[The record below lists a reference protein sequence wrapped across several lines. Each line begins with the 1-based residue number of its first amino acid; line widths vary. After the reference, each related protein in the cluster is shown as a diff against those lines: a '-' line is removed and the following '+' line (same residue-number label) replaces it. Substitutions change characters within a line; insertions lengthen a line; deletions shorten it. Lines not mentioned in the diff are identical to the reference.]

1 MGVGLQAQNDVGA
14 YNIGIKVHNYDND
27 TLLVGYYYA
36 DKQLVRDTL
45 FSSQA
50 GEFRLTGTD
59 TLDNGVYLI
68 LTYPDNQYVQ
78 FHVNEGDKEFEIEFD
93 YKDKRNTKFKN
104 SKDNE
109 NFQSYVTL
117 LSEHRP
123 QANILRD
130 TLKSLREQNLP
141 TEKFEEEL
149 SKIDEIIVNEQK
161 RIIEENPNALSA
173 IILKASEEVSVPSF
187 EGEEE
192 IQLKRYLYFKEHY
205 FDNIDLGNPVVHK
218 SGVLPPKIEYF
229 LEKLTVNHPDSIAE
243 SIDFL
248 LAKME
253 PAEQTFRYYLSTY
266 LNKYAK
272 SKVIGY
278 DAIYVHL
285 VKKYYKSGKTPWV
298 DEESLAKI
306 IDNAN
311 KLDPVLI
318 GKIGADIKV
327 YKEDGTPISIS
338 DIDYEYLVLLFWAP
352 DCGHCTKMMP
362 KFVEFNEK
370 WKDTG
375 VKLFAICSKHQDK
388 TENCWKDLE
397 KKNML
402 GFINAADQYHR
413 SRFKLKYNVMTTPKV
428 FVLDKNREILIK
440 NIGGD
445 QIDDIMQEILKRAGR
460 EDLIPAD
467 PTQ

>member
-27 TLLVGYYYA
+27 TLLLGYYYA

-205 FDNIDLGNPVVHK
+205 
-218 SGVLPPKIEYF
+218 
-229 LEKLTVNHPDSIAE
+229 
-243 SIDFL
+243 
-248 LAKME
+248 
-253 PAEQTFRYYLSTY
+253 LS
-266 LNKYAK
+266 
-272 SKVIGY
+272 
-278 DAIYVHL
+278 
-285 VKKYYKSGKTPWV
+285 
-298 DEESLAKI
+298 
-306 IDNAN
+306 
-311 KLDPVLI
+311 LI
-318 GKIGADIKV
+318 HI
-327 YKEDGTPISIS
+327 
-338 DIDYEYLVLLFWAP
+338 
-352 DCGHCTKMMP
+352 
-362 KFVEFNEK
+362 
-370 WKDTG
+370 
-375 VKLFAICSKHQDK
+375 
-388 TENCWKDLE
+388 
-397 KKNML
+397 
-402 GFINAADQYHR
+402 
-413 SRFKLKYNVMTTPKV
+413 
-428 FVLDKNREILIK
+428 
-440 NIGGD
+440 
-445 QIDDIMQEILKRAGR
+445 
-460 EDLIPAD
+460 
-467 PTQ
+467 

>member
-1 MGVGLQAQNDVGA
+1 M
-14 YNIGIKVHNYDND
+14 
-27 TLLVGYYYA
+27 
-36 DKQLVRDTL
+36 
-45 FSSQA
+45 
-50 GEFRLTGTD
+50 
-59 TLDNGVYLI
+59 
-68 LTYPDNQYVQ
+68 
-78 FHVNEGDKEFEIEFD
+78 
-93 YKDKRNTKFKN
+93 
-104 SKDNE
+104 
-109 NFQSYVTL
+109 
-117 LSEHRP
+117 
-123 QANILRD
+123 
-130 TLKSLREQNLP
+130 
-141 TEKFEEEL
+141 
-149 SKIDEIIVNEQK
+149 
-161 RIIEENPNALSA
+161 
-173 IILKASEEVSVPSF
+173 
-187 EGEEE
+187 
-192 IQLKRYLYFKEHY
+192 
-205 FDNIDLGNPVVHK
+205 VHK

-285 VKKYYKSGKTPWV
+285 VKKYYQSGKTPWV

-362 KFVEFNEK
+362 KFCLLYTSPSPR
-370 WKDTG
+370 D
-375 VKLFAICSKHQDK
+375 S
-388 TENCWKDLE
+388 
-397 KKNML
+397 
-402 GFINAADQYHR
+402 
-413 SRFKLKYNVMTTPKV
+413 
-428 FVLDKNREILIK
+428 
-440 NIGGD
+440 
-445 QIDDIMQEILKRAGR
+445 
-460 EDLIPAD
+460 
-467 PTQ
+467 

>member
-123 QANILRD
+123 QANIVRD

-285 VKKYYKSGKTPWV
+285 VKKYYQSGKTPWV

-318 GKIGADIKV
+318 GKIGADIQV

-445 QIDDIMQEILKRAGR
+445 QINDIMQEILKRAGR

>member
-123 QANILRD
+123 QANIVRD

-285 VKKYYKSGKTPWV
+285 VKKYYQSGKTPWV